1 MTKRKT
7 PFFFTFKGLS
17 NLPIFQYLNF
27 SFHRHFKPLQIAPEN
42 TGNGISETPKIK
54 KNFFLGVPPSAG
66 IYPNPPF
73 VKCWIRP
80 SRRQLIVNFSYLLLF
95 FRRGMGV
102 YITER
107 TCGCC
112 LIVSCLFVSFVLLV
126 HNL

>member
-1 MTKRKT
+1 MRYDKKKM

-17 NLPIFQYLNF
+17 NSPIFQYLNF

-80 SRRQLIVNFSYLLLF
+80 RLSLASLF
-95 FRRGMGV
+95 PLFYW
-102 YITER
+102 YIICE
-107 TCGCC
+107 
-112 LIVSCLFVSFVLLV
+112 FDM
-126 HNL
+126 